1 MKLELKAFTWPTIFT
16 STNSFYPVFY
26 HLQSCINR
34 ETALE
39 CRYMNVMT
47 IVSVCGSLRGAKGAV
62 VRFLLHQKSYL
73 GSIWLITLMSHM
85 DPYNGRYLWI

>member
-47 IVSVCGSLRGAKGAV
+47 IVSVCGSLRGAKGGCSALFIAPKV
-62 VRFLLHQKSYL
+62 ISWV
-73 GSIWLITLMSHM
+73 HM
-85 DPYNGRYLWI
+85 AHYTNEPYGPL